1 MNQNELQKARIHS
14 DFMKRAFTFYRIA
27 LVIIILGAILTPQAF
42 AVEDMWTAADRIIKD
57 VYSKIAAISTVL
69 AGLMSAVSVIG
80 AKMSGTQQK
89 AGSAWD
95 WLKRVWL
102 AWIVVNG
109 IGAFIAYVRPL
120 FDGLATLE

>member
-14 DFMKRAFTFYRIA
+14 DFMRRAFTFYRIA
-27 LVIIILGAILTPQAF
+27 IVIIILGAILIPQAF

-69 AGLMSAVSVIG
+69 AGLMSAVAVIG

-89 AGSAWD
+89 ADSAWD
-95 WLKRVWL
+95 WR
-102 AWIVVNG
+102 
-109 IGAFIAYVRPL
+109 
-120 FDGLATLE
+120 ATRS